1 MGTGCVEGGPARHT
15 CAGSR
20 SARWH
25 STVGIRGCVE
35 NLPVALCALAFGAHV
50 PTCWLPAA
58 PAAPAACLSSALLIP
73 GSLRTALPRR
83 LCQTSKPRARQHCN
97 LDHQSSSGG
106 TRVLAS
112 SELRGS
118 LEVCTSSSATRARQ
132 RQAPGRTPSSCKRQ
146 AHIASPDV
154 SMRMSVRIR
163 SIALGA
169 PLRGPRRSNLSTVH
183 VCCSIAAGASVR
195 PTRNL
200 SVAVCF
206 HCVGIVSGGVGR
218 GPSMRMICSVMVRDI
233 APSEGAFAVTARPV
247 RASMGPL
254 QKNVVGPCSGKPPP
268 APRQAHS

>member
-1 MGTGCVEGGPARHT
+1 VGTGCVEGGPARHT

-50 PTCWLPAA
+50 PTWLPAA

-97 LDHQSSSGG
+97 LDHPSSSGG

-132 RQAPGRTPSSCKRQ
+132 RQAPGRTPSSCKRR
-146 AHIASPDV
+146 ARIASPDV
-154 SMRMSVRIR
+154 STRMPVRIR

-169 PLRGPRRSNLSTVH
+169 PLQGPRRSHLSTVC
-183 VCCSIAAGASVR
+183 VCCFVAAGASVR
-195 PTRNL
+195 RTCNL

-206 HCVGIVSGGVGR
+206 HCVGIVSGGVVAGH
-218 GPSMRMICSVMVRDI
+218 P
-233 APSEGAFAVTARPV
+233 
-247 RASMGPL
+247 
-254 QKNVVGPCSGKPPP
+254 
-268 APRQAHS
+268 